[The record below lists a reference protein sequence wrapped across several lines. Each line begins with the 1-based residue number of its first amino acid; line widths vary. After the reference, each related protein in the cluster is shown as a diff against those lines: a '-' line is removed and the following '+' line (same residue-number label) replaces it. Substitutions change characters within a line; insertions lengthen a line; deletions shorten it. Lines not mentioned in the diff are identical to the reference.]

1 MPRWTVGV
9 PLTGIW
15 RSRHE
20 TAAAREKQ
28 RAAELRLHDA
38 RRIIAQEAS
47 RSWDHLDTAWSA
59 TQVAELGV
67 EQADVNLREER
78 DGYENGFETLSDV
91 LEAQTL
97 VHQASNRRIDARIS
111 FALRRVEYLRA
122 IAAD

>member
-1 MPRWTVGV
+1 MP
-9 PLTGIW
+9 
-15 RSRHE
+15 
-20 TAAAREKQ
+20 
-28 RAAELRLHDA
+28 LR
-38 RRIIAQEAS
+38 
-47 RSWDHLDTAWSA
+47 T